1 MEVKVS
7 KDKYITRNVVWEMFL
22 YAGQKQHQKRST
34 KMDGDRLRKKNPDS
48 KWSQSK
54 LYVKI
59 IFYIVT
65 QKKKSLLHLNWLTI
79 TRKNIVFL
87 N

>member
-34 KMDGDRLRKKNPDS
+34 KMDGDRLRKKIQTANDAN
-48 KWSQSK
+48 
-54 LYVKI
+54 
-59 IFYIVT
+59 
-65 QKKKSLLHLNWLTI
+65 LNYM
-79 TRKNIVFL
+79 
-87 N
+87 